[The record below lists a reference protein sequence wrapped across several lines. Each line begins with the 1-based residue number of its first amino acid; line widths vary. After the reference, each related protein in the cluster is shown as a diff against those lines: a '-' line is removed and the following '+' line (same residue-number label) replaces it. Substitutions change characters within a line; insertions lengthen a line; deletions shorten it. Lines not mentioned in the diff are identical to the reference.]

1 MIDHFIIVFS
11 EREKDALIELGY
23 ILMKS
28 DERNHIYTFE
38 NNGELQF
45 DKSKIYAAY
54 SNILTF

>member
-1 MIDHFIIVFS
+1 MIDHFVIVFS

-23 ILMKS
+23 VLMKS

-38 NNGELQF
+38 NNEKLQF
-45 DKSKIYAAY
+45 DNNKIYAAY